1 MFVSDNSVWTNER
14 LEFFLQIFNS
24 NSMSWVSESLAVRKL
39 MLSDVCRNTKTQE
52 QLHGA
57 WACVKQSNKIY
68 DCEGT

>member
-1 MFVSDNSVWTNER
+1 MSVSVWTNERR

-24 NSMSWVSESLAVRKL
+24 NSMSWVSESLAIRKL

-57 WACVKQSNKIY
+57 WTCVKQSNKIF
-68 DCEGT
+68 DCKGT

>member
-14 LEFFLQIFNS
+14 LEFFLKNFNS
-24 NSMSWVSESLAVRKL
+24 NSMSWVSESLAIRKF

-52 QLHGA
+52 QLHGT

-68 DCEGT
+68 DCQGT